1 MLFKKSLSEVI
12 NSFLSTVSKVSNKDN
27 QMGFNIE
34 TTIEIVKV
42 YDSYTFYIVR
52 EANNENN
59 TNIGLR
65 LKNREKLLLS
75 QHYNVFGYL
84 ELEYKNSNFYINLIA
99 QEIQAVNEIK
109 QEPNFNIIDIIK
121 QFPLQR
127 RKFPKKDFL
136 NIALI
141 CPKKEDAEAT
151 TDIESKFKS
160 GNILDLISIN
170 KIRCSVTNAEAVA
183 EAIYSVPKNTDI
195 LILTRGGGDK
205 SPIQWLD
212 DRLIAEALQSSS
224 CYKMIGTGHASDRL
238 AIEMLFD
245 HISAVPADIG
255 TKIVDELSEETKN
268 NDIINENAILKQKL
282 SNSGFVSK
290 DLQIQ
295 QLKSDLTTVN
305 NQNSKYQSKII
316 ELQTQINS
324 LQNKPKPNFA
334 NNQFVWILGIFA
346 IVAIVVLLKV
356 M

>member
-1 MLFKKSLSEVI
+1 MLFKKPLSEVI

-27 QMGFNIE
+27 QMGFNVE
-34 TTIEIVKV
+34 TTIEIVNV
-42 YDSYTFYIVR
+42 YDSYTFYRVR
-52 EANNENN
+52 EANNGNS
-59 TNIGLR
+59 TIIGLR

-84 ELEYKNSNFYINLIA
+84 ELEYKNSNIYVNLIA

-109 QEPNFNIIDIIK
+109 EEPNPNIMDIIK

-127 RKFPKKDFL
+127 REFPKKDFL
-136 NIALI
+136 NITLI

-151 TDIESKFKS
+151 TDIESKFES

-170 KIRCSVTNAEAVA
+170 KIRCSVTNAESVA
-183 EAIYSVPKNTDI
+183 EAIYSVPKDTDI

-212 DRLIAEALQSSS
+212 DELIAKALQGNS

-245 HISAVPADIG
+245 HISAVPADIA
-255 TKIVDELSEETKN
+255 TKIIDELTEKTKN
-268 NDIINENAILKQKL
+268 DDITYENITLRQKL
-282 SNSGFVSK
+282 SDSGFVSK
-290 DLQIQ
+290 DLEIQ
-295 QLKSDLTTVN
+295 KLKSNLTLANTQN
-305 NQNSKYQSKII
+305 NQHQSKII

-324 LQNKPKPNFA
+324 LQNKPKPNFT

-346 IVAIVVLLKV
+346 IVAIWVLLKV